1 MNRSITVGTLIA
13 AAAAIVLIIWYF
25 GRANLCANEV
35 ESCSREWLAALSGWA
50 AVAAA
55 VPTIVFLSKQ
65 VRDAERYHREG
76 LRFELRRTR
85 ALFMRTDR
93 IIKRA
98 RYHCSLVTRLAE
110 EDTVALPATD
120 LLAAFDD
127 LIKCMKSRDFQLFE
141 SEFSPPDSD
150 DIENLVSQLEEFR
163 KGLIEA
169 IPNGKKDEFMSTD
182 IPESTRYTATL
193 GAYFATSYLEACQRL
208 VDDALAE
215 YEQVT
220 ALSLQR

>member
-1 MNRSITVGTLIA
+1 MKR
-13 AAAAIVLIIWYF
+13 LIIAGIFIGFALAFALVIWYV
-25 GRANLCANEV
+25 GRANLCATET
-35 ESCSREWLAALSGWA
+35 ESCSREWVAALSGWA

-85 ALFMRTDR
+85 ALFIRTDR

-98 RYHCSLVTRLAE
+98 QDHCSIVTRLAE
-110 EDTVALPATD
+110 ENTVTSPATD
-120 LLAAFDD
+120 LLGAFDA

-141 SEFSPPDSD
+141 SEFSPPDND

-163 KGLIEA
+163 KGLDEA
-169 IPNGKKDEFMSTD
+169 IPSDKKEEFMSDD

-193 GAYFATSYLEACQRL
+193 GAYFAKSYLDACQHL

-220 ALSLQR
+220 SSS